1 MQRPSFS
8 ARALWSAAFASL
20 MVAAAAAH
28 AARPAQ
34 WTFTNLGPA
43 GSINSVAMAV
53 NNRGDI
59 VGDVRVALPDGR
71 FASHAAVWESGE
83 FRDLGAE
90 LGAPPGE
97 AWTHAEAVNDRGT
110 VVVSGGPDGL
120 ATWRD
125 GVWTVLGIREASAH
139 DINHSGAIVGNYRVS
154 GAQHAFLYRNGVLQ
168 DLGELG
174 GGIATAEAI
183 NDRGIVVGWGFRA
196 DFSAAGFVYEDGVR
210 KELGTFGGRSSQALD
225 VNDRGTVVGF
235 AQDASGRSIAFMT
248 DRSGELRPVA
258 DLEGNSTAWAINR
271 RGAIVGSSD
280 SHAFLVEDGEV
291 TFLDELAAVK
301 AAGFTQIFPLGINDR
316 GWIVGWGWRP
326 AGNFEPEAFVL
337 VPR

>member
-1 MQRPSFS
+1 MQTQWFGL
-8 ARALWSAAFASL
+8 RALWSAALVSL
-20 MVAAAAAH
+20 MVAAAPAH
-28 AARPAQ
+28 ADRPGP
-34 WTFTNLGPA
+34 WTLGILGPA
-43 GSINSVAMAV
+43 GSINSIAMAV

-59 VGDVRVALPDGR
+59 VGDVRVALPGDG
-71 FASHAAVWESGE
+71 FAIHAGLWQNGE

-90 LGAPPGE
+90 VGTPGQT
-97 AWTHAEAVNDRGT
+97 WIHTEAVNDRGT

-120 ATWRD
+120 MTWRD
-125 GVWTVLGIREASAH
+125 GVWTVLGIRDASAH
-139 DINHSGAIVGNYRVS
+139 GINRSGAIVGNYRVS
-154 GAQHAFLYRNGVLQ
+154 GAQHAFLYRNAVLQ
-168 DLGELG
+168 DLGEFG

-183 NDRGIVVGWGFRA
+183 NDRGTVVGWGFRA
-196 DFSAAGFVYEDGVR
+196 DFSAVGFVYEDGAR
-210 KELGTFGGRSSQALD
+210 RELGTFGGRSSQALD

-248 DRSGELRPVA
+248 DRSGAMRPVA
-258 DLEGNSTAWAINR
+258 DLPGNSTAWAINR

-280 SHAFLVEDGEV
+280 AHAFLVEDGEV
-291 TFLDELAAVK
+291 TFLDEIAAVK
-301 AAGFTQIFPLGINDR
+301 AAGFTQLFPLGINDR